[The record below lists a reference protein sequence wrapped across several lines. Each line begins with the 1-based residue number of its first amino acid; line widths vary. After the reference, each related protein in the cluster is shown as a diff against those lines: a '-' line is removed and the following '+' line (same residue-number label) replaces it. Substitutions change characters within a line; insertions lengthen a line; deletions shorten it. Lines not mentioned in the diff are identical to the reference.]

1 MQLGEDG
8 LLLATVVP
16 SALPGADLSSTAK
29 ASDLNLQ
36 KSQQEQTRS
45 KKV

>member
-16 SALPGADLSSTAK
+16 NVLPSADLIF
-29 ASDLNLQ
+29 
-36 KSQQEQTRS
+36 
-45 KKV
+45 